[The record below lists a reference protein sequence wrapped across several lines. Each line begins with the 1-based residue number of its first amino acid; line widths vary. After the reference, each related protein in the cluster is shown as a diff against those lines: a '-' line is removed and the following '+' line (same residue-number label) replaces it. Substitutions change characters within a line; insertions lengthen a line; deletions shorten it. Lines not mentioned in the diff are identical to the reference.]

1 MHLMEPCRSVSEG
14 QMAASGLSRVL
25 LLALGWLAL
34 MAVGAQAEDVA
45 GSKDHPLLGRYD
57 GASIVY
63 YKTSDFD
70 ELVFLKAPH
79 DYGALLERNAT
90 DDRSGPEWL
99 KLQGRATE
107 IRYDIPAGRS
117 SLEVFTNYDLA
128 LKAKGF
134 ETIFTCADKACFT
147 GNMNDLY
154 LLEQQLDPTNGVS
167 TAYSAHARYLLAK
180 LDRPEGHV
188 YASVFAGEE
197 NGQSVA
203 FLRVLEAK
211 SMETD
216 KIVAI
221 KADDM
226 KSGLE
231 TSGRINIYGIQF
243 DFDRDTIRPESK
255 ATLDEIAKLLTDKP
269 DLRLDIVGHTDG
281 KGTAAYNLD
290 LSDRRA
296 ANVVAAL
303 VGNYAIDQTRL
314 SSRGAGMSQPVA
326 SNDTEDGRAKNRRV
340 ELIAK

>member
-1 MHLMEPCRSVSEG
+1 MNF
-14 QMAASGLSRVL
+14 SGLSRVL
-25 LLALGWLAL
+25 LAFACVAL
-34 MAVGAQAEDVA
+34 MAVSARAEDVA
-45 GSKDHPLLGRYD
+45 GSKDHPLLGRYE

-63 YKTSDFD
+63 YKASDFE

-79 DYGALLERNAT
+79 DYGSLLERNAT

-107 IRYDIPAGRS
+107 IRYEVPAGRS

-134 ETIFTCADKACFT
+134 ETIFSCADKACFT
-147 GNMNDLY
+147 GSMNDLY

-167 TAYSAHARYLLAK
+167 TAYSGHARYLLAK

-188 YASVFAGEE
+188 YTSVFVGEE
-197 NGQSVA
+197 NGQTVV

-216 KIVAI
+216 RIATV
-221 KADDM
+221 KADEM
-226 KSGLE
+226 KSDLE
-231 TSGRINIYGIQF
+231 ASGRINIYGIQF
-243 DFDRDTIRPESK
+243 DFDRDTIKPESK

-281 KGTAAYNLD
+281 QGTEAYNLD
-290 LSDRRA
+290 LSNRRA

-303 VGNYAIDQTRL
+303 IGNYAIDQTRL

-340 ELIAK
+340 ELVAK

>member
-1 MHLMEPCRSVSEG
+1 
-14 QMAASGLSRVL
+14 MAVSGLSRVL
-25 LLALGWLAL
+25 LLGLGCLAL

-63 YKTSDFD
+63 YKASDFD

-79 DYGALLERNAT
+79 DYGSLLARNAT

-99 KLQGRATE
+99 TLQGRATE
-107 IRYDIPAGRS
+107 IRYEIPPGRS
-117 SLEVFTNYDLA
+117 SLEVFTNYNLA
-128 LKAKGF
+128 LKTKGF
-134 ETIFTCADKACFT
+134 ETVFTCADKACFT
-147 GNMNDLY
+147 GSMNDLY

-167 TAYSAHARYLLAK
+167 TAYSGHARYLLAK

-188 YASVFAGEE
+188 YTSVFVGED
-197 NGQSVA
+197 NGQTVA

-216 KIVAI
+216 QIVTI
-221 KADDM
+221 KAEEM
-226 KSGLE
+226 KTGLE
-231 TSGRINIYGIQF
+231 AGGHINIYGILF
-243 DFDRDTIRPESK
+243 DFDKAGIKPESK
-255 ATLDEIAKLLTDKP
+255 PTLDEIAKLLTDKP

-281 KGTAAYNLD
+281 QGTEAYNLD
-290 LSDRRA
+290 LSNQRA

-303 VGNYAIDQTRL
+303 VGTYGIDPTRL

-340 ELIAK
+340 ELVAK